1 MGITNAPKN
10 AALASSPAAAD
21 MFHFMNGI
29 LGSGPLGF
37 QAGIS
42 SSVPGDEDYSPMSRI
57 YFITWKDPKSALL
70 LQTKYDVDTLEK
82 EGIISVNLAK
92 PMNADHIVNAPIID
106 PFQ

>member
-1 MGITNAPKN
+1 MSSTGWKN
-10 AALASSPAAAD
+10 IPHKHKSR
-21 MFHFMNGI
+21 
-29 LGSGPLGF
+29 
-37 QAGIS
+37 
-42 SSVPGDEDYSPMSRI
+42 VPGDEDYSPMSRI
-57 YFITWKDPKSALL
+57 YFIAWKDPKSALL